1 MDNSKKESNRLIIE
15 FDMGGGDYS
24 TDSEGTEFVELIPI
38 GKYKL
43 EDVPYHQWSWLI
55 PVVQKIEKE
64 CEGVPPQ
71 LLHCSLYSE
80 VTEVYDAVVAFLQ
93 EYDLTPKEVT

>member
-24 TDSEGTEFVELIPI
+24 TDSEGIEYVELIPI

-43 EDVPYHQWSWLI
+43 EDVPYRQWSWLI
-55 PVVQKIEKE
+55 PVVQKIERE
-64 CEGVPPQ
+64 NEGVPHQ
-71 LLHCSLYSE
+71 LLNCSLYSE
-80 VTEVYDAVVAFLQ
+80 VNEVYEAVVWFIQ
-93 EYDLTPKEVT
+93 EYNLTPKEVV

>member
-93 EYDLTPKEVT
+93 EYNLTPKEVT